1 MTSNSLINTYTYTNG
16 AHLRTEPQIS
26 KYSPRLQNSQH
37 SWWGISRSCGRRFD
51 VLRFVKVDSVFESGF
66 LFSFLVREMDL
77 NLILKEI
84 EAFLLLWEVE

>member
-1 MTSNSLINTYTYTNG
+1 
-16 AHLRTEPQIS
+16 
-26 KYSPRLQNSQH
+26 
-37 SWWGISRSCGRRFD
+37 
-51 VLRFVKVDSVFESGF
+51 VKVDSVFESGF